1 MTAYW
6 PFWLG
11 AMALSGVGLVFWKF
25 FGKPLGVSSSWTRL
39 VQAKEESAIA
49 AQESA
54 VLSDPKALEAALLA
68 ATMAEFGNPEPGAG
82 GAATLS
88 MTSAP
93 ALPERLPW
101 PAHVTFLLSLVAG
114 GFIAAMV
121 RGDFSIRFTEGP
133 LFEHFFGNG
142 WVGWGVVL
150 FGGFLSGFGTR
161 MAGGC
166 TSGHGLMGVS
176 RLQKGSIVSTASFFG
191 AGVVASFI
199 IWKVLG

>member
-11 AMALSGVGLVFWKF
+11 ALGLASVGLTFWKL

-39 VQAKEESAIA
+39 VHAPEESALA
-49 AQESA
+49 AQEA
-54 VLSDPKALEAALLA
+54 RVMADPRALEAALLA
-68 ATMAEFGNPEPGAG
+68 ATQAEFGLPSPG

-88 MTSAP
+88 LAAAP

-101 PAHVTFLLSLVAG
+101 PAHVTFLLSLIG
-114 GFIAAMV
+114 GGLIAALW
-121 RGDFSIRFTEGP
+121 RGDFALRFTPGAD
-133 LFEHFFGNG
+133 FERFFGSGYLG
-142 WVGWGVVL
+142 WSVVL
-150 FGGFLSGFGTR
+150 LGGFLSGFGTR

-176 RLQKGSIVSTASFFG
+176 RLQKGSLVATASFFG
-191 AGVVASFI
+191 AGVAASFF

>member
-11 AMALSGVGLVFWKF
+11 SLGLAGVTLTFWKL

-39 VQAKEESAIA
+39 AQAPEESAIA
-49 AQESA
+49 REEAK
-54 VLSDPKALEAALLA
+54 VLADPRAFEAALLA
-68 ATMAEFGNPEPGAG
+68 ATAAEFGGATPGTS

-88 MTSAP
+88 LSAAP
-93 ALPERLPW
+93 VLPQRLPW
-101 PAHVTFLLSLVAG
+101 PAHVTFLLALLG
-114 GFIAAMV
+114 GGLIAALT
-121 RGDFSIRFTEGP
+121 RGDFALRFTPGAD
-133 LFEHFFGNG
+133 FERFFGTGYLG
-142 WVGWGVVL
+142 WAVVL
-150 FGGFLSGFGTR
+150 VGGFLAGFGTR

-176 RLQKGSIVSTASFFG
+176 RLQKGSLLATASFFT
-191 AGVVASFI
+191 AGTAASFF